1 MPNDNWT
8 NKKITDSCFQFF
20 FETRQLLSSSIPEWY
35 QQTKTR
41 LCQTK
46 GFIFITMKIIVQG
59 THWWVLINKSTDVPL
74 DTVAKKLNNI
84 VVLQS
89 WDGLYLQQEMK
100 LEHNPFLQIWTK
112 CVKWRVFE
120 QTLPAKGIL
129 YPTPELQNWDNR
141 ASSPQISGFLSALQG
156 KLEHVS
162 PFLLKYR
169 YWSSW
174 LFCLVHLGKW
184 HVLV

>member
-1 MPNDNWT
+1 MT
-8 NKKITDSCFQFF
+8 IGQIKKITVSCFHFF

-100 LEHNPFLQIWTK
+100 LEHNPFLQIWTINVSNGGCLNRHYLRK
-112 CVKWRVFE
+112 EFFTQLLNCKIGTIEHLHRRFPVFFQLSKE
-120 QTLPAKGIL
+120 
-129 YPTPELQNWDNR
+129 N
-141 ASSPQISGFLSALQG
+141 SSMWALS
-156 KLEHVS
+156 
-162 PFLLKYR
+162 Y
-169 YWSSW
+169 
-174 LFCLVHLGKW
+174 
-184 HVLV
+184 